1 MISKKGFT
9 LVELL
14 VVVAILGVLAT
25 VGIVSFGGYTSNA
38 KKNVSK
44 SNHKTAV
51 TKLNL
56 LIQKCH
62 LSENGIIK
70 IKMKKNDNTEY
81 DKGCWYDV
89 NTYLFFRSYFTNDLN
104 NSIQWKNNH
113 TSEPWGNN
121 YVAMEGNSWACTQDK
136 YIGYVNM
143 NYENSTDMIEVC
155 TCIDYPCNDSSNIL
169 TYETRWEK

>member
-1 MISKKGFT
+1 MNKGFT
-9 LVELL
+9 LAELL
-14 VVVAILGVLAT
+14 VVVAILGVLQQL
-25 VGIVSFGGYTSNA
+25 VLFHLVVIQQMQ

-70 IKMKKNDNTEY
+70 IKMKKMIIQNI

-104 NSIQWKNNH
+104 NSIK
-113 TSEPWGNN
+113 
-121 YVAMEGNSWACTQDK
+121 MEK
-136 YIGYVNM
+136 
-143 NYENSTDMIEVC
+143 
-155 TCIDYPCNDSSNIL
+155 
-169 TYETRWEK
+169 